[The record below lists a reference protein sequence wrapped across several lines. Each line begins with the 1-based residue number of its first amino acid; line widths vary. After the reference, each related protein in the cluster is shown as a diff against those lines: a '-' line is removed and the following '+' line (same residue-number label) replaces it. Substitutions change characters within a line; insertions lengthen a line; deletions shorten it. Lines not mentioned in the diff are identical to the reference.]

1 MTRHLL
7 IEGEVPPDHPVFTE
21 GGAIFMPTVG
31 CFDKPQMPVSDHT
44 AVNLSWFGNRICRSE
59 WFNRDKETGEYIPDG
74 VPLVTPGE
82 WVNGMRNGLLDY
94 DAEAANVAGLAGLHP
109 KYVLIPNE
117 AGLDPWSSSARIWDC
132 IKAICTDAKCKL
144 KAPVALRDLW
154 DTNVFD
160 KFAQGWQADPLYDQH
175 QALWKAWIA
184 TRKADG
190 YRKCLLSRDV
200 ITPETVIIT
209 NFIAAIKRPVLMP
222 DNKWSIGKSVLPPQV
237 CSNWQLY
244 GHGWDDTQR
253 CIDLSDSTRWFPTL
267 HALSDPMDLAQRLL
281 NAPNGAVLYMG
292 DGATPDNL
300 TPLIPLI
307 RAYTGG
313 K

>member
-1 MTRHLL
+1 MTRPLL
-7 IEGEVPPDHPVFTE
+7 IEGEGSKTHAAYAE
-21 GGAIFMPTVG
+21 GGAIFMPTVS

-59 WFNRDKETGEYIPDG
+59 FFGSDDG

-82 WVNGMRNGLLDY
+82 WVNGIRNGLLDY
-94 DAEAANVAGLAGLHP
+94 DAEAENIAGLAGLHP
-109 KYVLIPNE
+109 RYILIPNE
-117 AGLDPWSSSARIWDC
+117 AGLDPWSSSPRIWDC
-132 IKAICTDAKCKL
+132 ILSICGDAKCKL
-144 KAPVALRDLW
+144 KAPLAIRDLW
-154 DTNVFD
+154 NPSTLAD
-160 KFAQGWQADPLYDQH
+160 FAGGWQKDAKYDQH
-175 QALWKAWIA
+175 QAGWKAWIA
-184 TRKADG
+184 TLKA
-190 YRKCLLSRDV
+190 RAFRACLLASNV
-200 ITPETVIIT
+200 ITADTVIIT
-209 NFIAAIKRPVLMP
+209 NFIAAIKRPVKMP
-222 DNKWSIGKSVLPPQV
+222 DNKWSMGKSVLPPQV

-244 GHGWDDTQR
+244 GAGWQDTQR
-253 CIDLSDSTRWFPTL
+253 CIDLADSTRWFPTL
-267 HALSDPMDLAQRLL
+267 RALSDPMDLAQRFL